1 MRFGVVL
8 PIQVVG
14 LELDD
19 LWDEIVEEVQ
29 AAEAAGFDAVF
40 LPEFHQ
46 SRGGALI
53 SPMLLGA
60 ALLQATSRIRFSAA
74 VLALPLHHPVRLAE
88 DLLMLDW
95 ISRGRAFLGVGIGHQ
110 VPDFKAY
117 DVDREA
123 RGELFEEALE
133 IISAALA
140 GEPYAFEGKL
150 LRSEGQITP
159 RPRTQPRPEIWIAAH
174 SRVGMERASRWADL
188 LLTDPQRDATT
199 IARLAEQYRAMCEAQ
214 GRTARVGMFRE
225 AWIGDSREQVEAT
238 WGPHA
243 LAVHRLYYNVGV
255 YRKVFEPWVDEVRER
270 ENFTM
275 DRLGPGRFLYGSG
288 ADIRAD
294 GGGVGG
300 ADGRRV
306 HGAAVPPAGRSR
318 TRGDARGT
326 RPLRRRGHRKGL
338 M

>member
-1 MRFGVVL
+1 MQFGVVL

-14 LELDD
+14 LELDQ

-40 LPEFHQ
+40 FPEFHQ

-60 ALLQATSRIRFSAA
+60 ALLQATERIRFSAA
-74 VLALPLHHPVRLAE
+74 VLALPLHHPVRLVE

-110 VPDFKAY
+110 VPDFTAY
-117 DVDREA
+117 DVDRDA
-123 RGELFEEALE
+123 RGQLFEEAME

-140 GEPYAFEGKL
+140 GEPYRYAGEL
-150 LRSEGQITP
+150 LRSEGHITP
-159 RPRTQPRPEIWIAAH
+159 APRTQPRPEIWVAAH
-174 SRVGMERASRWADL
+174 SKVGIERASRWADL
-188 LLTDPQRDATT
+188 LITDPQRDVQT
-199 IARLAEQYRAMCEAQ
+199 IARLADRYREMCT
-214 GRTARVGMFRE
+214 GRGRPARVGMFRE
-225 AWIGDSREQVEAT
+225 AWIGDSREDCERR

-270 ENFTM
+270 ADFTM
-275 DRLGPGRFLYGSG
+275 ERLGPGRFLYGSG
-288 ADIRAD
+288 DDIRATVEEWEAITGVEYMALRFRQP
-294 GGGVGG
+294 GGPGHE
-300 ADGRRV
+300 ATIE
-306 HGAAVPPAGRSR
+306 AL
-318 TRGDARGT
+318 TRFGDEVIG
-326 RPLRRRGHRKGL
+326 KV
-338 M
+338 